1 MSCRKLK
8 VPVLTTLKGTYML
21 VLSREVFF
29 CHAVHEGI
37 WSSTL
42 ENVPSEADCR
52 AQEPLL
58 VQSSLA
64 RELSLHCL
72 SRPQEAPQHFANSF
86 LSKGCDRQDASNTG
100 VSISPIL
107 TSEGSGKV
115 KIIITIYI

>member
-29 CHAVHEGI
+29 CHAVHEGS

-52 AQEPLL
+52 AQEPLIL
-58 VQSSLA
+58 CSLFKLKSFFSTA
-64 RELSLHCL
+64 CLGLKRLSALCKL
-72 SRPQEAPQHFANSF
+72 IFPAKAVTGRTPQTPVFHQTP
-86 LSKGCDRQDASNTG
+86 LDGSKG
-100 VSISPIL
+100 
-107 TSEGSGKV
+107 KV
-115 KIIITIYI
+115 VGEK